1 MKLYYS
7 PGACSLAPH
16 IILREAG
23 LPFDLVQV
31 DLQAK
36 KTKDGGDF
44 TKVNPKGQVPTLQL
58 DDGQVLTE
66 NAVIDQYLAD
76 QKPDSGLLAQSG
88 LERFRGLE
96 WLVFVSTELHKT
108 FSPLFRPTTPDE
120 YKTITR
126 ENIAKKFDYVEQR
139 LADGRQYL
147 MGDRFTAPDAYLFT
161 VLRWA
166 KAIKIDMSPWPKLDA
181 YRDRV
186 AARPQVQE
194 TLKAEGLS

>member
-31 DLQAK
+31 DLKAK
-36 KTKDGGDF
+36 RTKDGGDF
-44 TKVNPKGQVPTLQL
+44 TQVNPKGQVPTLEL
-58 DDGQVLTE
+58 DDGQILTE
-66 NAVIDQYLAD
+66 NLVVDQYLAD
-76 QKPDSGLLAQSG
+76 QKPESGLLPQSG
-88 LERFRGLE
+88 MERYRGLE
-96 WLVFVSTELHKT
+96 WLTFVSTELHKT
-108 FSPLFRPTTPDE
+108 FTPLFRPNTPEDF
-120 YKTITR
+120 KPIVR
-126 ENIAKKFDYVEQR
+126 ENLGKKFDYVEQQ

-161 VLRWA
+161 ILGWA
-166 KAIKIDMSPWPKLDA
+166 KAMNIDLSPWPKLSA

-186 AARPQVQE
+186 AARPKVQE
-194 TLKAEGLS
+194 ALKAEGLA

>member
-16 IILREAG
+16 IIMREAV

-31 DLQAK
+31 DLKAK
-36 KTKDGGDF
+36 RTKDGSDF

-58 DDGQVLTE
+58 DDGQILTE
-66 NAVIDQYLAD
+66 NTVIDQYLAD
-76 QKPDSGLLAQSG
+76 QKPDAGLLPRSG
-88 LERFRGLE
+88 LERYRGLE
-96 WLVFVSTELHKT
+96 WLSFVSTELHKT
-108 FSPLFRPTTPDE
+108 FGPLFRPNTPED
-120 YKTITR
+120 YKPIIR
-126 ENIAKKFDYVEQR
+126 ENIGKKFDYVEQQ

-161 VLRWA
+161 ILGWA
-166 KAIKIDMSPWPKLDA
+166 KAMNIDLSPWTKLAA

-186 AARPQVQE
+186 AARPKVQE
-194 TLKAEGLS
+194 ALKAEGLA

>member
-31 DLQAK
+31 DLKAK
-36 KTKDGGDF
+36 QTKDGGDF

-58 DDGQVLTE
+58 DDGQILTE
-66 NAVIDQYLAD
+66 NVAIDQYLAD
-76 QKPDSGLLAQSG
+76 QKPEAGLLAQSG
-88 LERFRGLE
+88 LERYRGLE

-139 LADGRQYL
+139 LADDRPYL
-147 MGDRFTAPDAYLFT
+147 MGDRFTVPDAYLYT

-166 KAIKIDMSPWPKLDA
+166 KAMHIDMSPWPKLDA

-194 TLKAEGLS
+194 TLQAEELS

>member
-31 DLQAK
+31 DLKAK
-36 KTKDGGDF
+36 QTKDGGDF

-58 DDGQVLTE
+58 DDGQILTE
-66 NAVIDQYLAD
+66 NVAIDQYLAD
-76 QKPDSGLLAQSG
+76 QKPEAGLLAQSG
-88 LERFRGLE
+88 LERYRGLE

-166 KAIKIDMSPWPKLDA
+166 KAMNIDLSPWPHLAA

-186 AARPQVQE
+186 AARPKVQE
-194 TLKAEGLS
+194 TLKAEGLA

>member
-31 DLQAK
+31 DLKAK
-36 KTKDGGDF
+36 QTKDGGDF

-58 DDGQVLTE
+58 DDGQILTE
-66 NAVIDQYLAD
+66 NVAIDQYLAD

-88 LERFRGLE
+88 LERYRGLE
-96 WLVFVSTELHKT
+96 WLVFVSTELHKA

-120 YKTITR
+120 YKRISR

-166 KAIKIDMSPWPKLDA
+166 KAMNMDMSPWPKLAA

-186 AARPQVQE
+186 AGRPKVQE
-194 TLKAEGLS
+194 TLKAEGLA

>member
-31 DLQAK
+31 DLKAK
-36 KTKDGGDF
+36 QTKDGGDF

-76 QKPDSGLLAQSG
+76 QKPDSGMLAQSG
-88 LERFRGLE
+88 LERYRGLE

-120 YKTITR
+120 YKRITR
-126 ENIAKKFDYVEQR
+126 ENIAKKFDYIEQR

-161 VLRWA
+161 ILGWA
-166 KAIKIDMSPWPKLDA
+166 KRMSIDMARWPNLTA
-181 YRDRV
+181 YYDRV
-186 AARPQVQE
+186 AGRPKVQE
-194 TLKAEGLS
+194 ALKAEGLA

>member
-58 DDGQVLTE
+58 DDGQILTE

-76 QKPDSGLLAQSG
+76 QKPEAGLLAPSG
-88 LERFRGLE
+88 LERYRGLE

-108 FSPLFRPTTPDE
+108 FSPLFRPTTPDA
-120 YKTITR
+120 YKATTR
-126 ENIAKKFDYVEQR
+126 ETIAKKFDYVEQR

-147 MGDRFTAPDAYLFT
+147 TGDRFALADAYLFT

-166 KAIKIDMSPWPKLDA
+166 QRMDVDMAPWPKLAA

-186 AARPQVQE
+186 AARPKVQE
-194 TLKAEGLS
+194 TLKAEGLA